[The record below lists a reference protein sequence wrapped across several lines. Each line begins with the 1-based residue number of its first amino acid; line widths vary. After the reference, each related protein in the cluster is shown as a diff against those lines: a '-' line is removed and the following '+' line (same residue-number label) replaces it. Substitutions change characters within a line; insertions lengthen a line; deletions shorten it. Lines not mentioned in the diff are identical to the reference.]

1 MRQPKSMARWFLSL
15 VLTSSLVLSIAA
27 GLLKTRAEAGSP
39 RTGKSASRT
48 IPVER
53 TSFLETPKL
62 SLEGGVDWINS
73 GPIRLEELR
82 GKLVLLDF
90 WTYCCINCHHV
101 LPDLAKLEQKYKDEL
116 VVIGVHS
123 PKFDEERQTENIRR
137 KVAEYQIKH
146 PVINDANQ
154 VLWNRFGADSWP
166 TMVLIDVDGTP
177 IGKVSGE
184 GNYAI
189 LDHEIGLRV
198 AKHKAKGDLN
208 TTPLQFSA
216 ESDKPDT
223 APLLYPGKVLAD
235 EKTKQLFIADTAH
248 NRIVLTDLDGRK
260 AVVVGSGG
268 IGLVDGDYAKAE
280 FNRPQGLCLVEN
292 TLYVADTENHAIRA
306 IDLKTKKVS
315 TVAGT
320 GQQGHR
326 RSGAGAGKATSLSS
340 PWDLVLIPGTKTL
353 AIAMAG
359 THQIWRYDIPSDSVT
374 IWAGEGRENIE
385 DGPVH
390 TALFSQPSGLATDGH
405 NLFVAD
411 SEVSAIREIVLDKR
425 KPVVRTIVG
434 QGLFVFADVDGKGD
448 VVRLQHCLG
457 VAYGNGKLYIADT
470 YNNKIKVCD
479 PATRAV
485 ETLVGNKQSGESN
498 DPPRFY
504 QPGGLSVA
512 GTNLYVADTN
522 NGLIRVVDLGE
533 KTVKTLEIAGLTP
546 PTPPKRNPT
555 FPKAKT
561 ATLEPTKVGPGKELT
576 FEVTLPLEPGYKVS
590 PDVAM
595 PYLVETPEK
604 IGILATAATGGQ
616 KLDPPAESFTIKVPL
631 AGPTKAG
638 DSFTVK
644 LSVGSF
650 VCSKD
655 SSLCAVKNYVWTI
668 PVTVATGAPD
678 QIRIGGSTAE
688 KSVKATD

>member
-1 MRQPKSMARWFLSL
+1 MVFEPRLDVVARPVDRGRPCEHSGEGGVRSDRQGGAQNDPDRTDCVHGSAPQ
-15 VLTSSLVLSIAA
+15 
-27 GLLKTRAEAGSP
+27 AEP
-39 RTGKSASRT
+39 R
-48 IPVER
+48 
-53 TSFLETPKL
+53 
-62 SLEGGVDWINS
+62 GGVDWINS

-146 PVINDANQ
+146 PVINDADQ

-166 TMVLIDVDGTP
+166 TMVLIDADGTP

-208 TTPLQFSA
+208 TTPFQFSA

-223 APLLYPGKVLAD
+223 SPLLYPGKVLAD
-235 EKTKQLFIADTAH
+235 EKSKQLFIADTAH

-260 AVVVGSGG
+260 SVVVGSGG
-268 IGLVDGDYAKAE
+268 IGMVDGDYAKAE
-280 FNRPQGLCLVEN
+280 FNRPQGLCLVDD

-306 IDLKTKKVS
+306 IHLKTKQVS

-374 IWAGEGRENIE
+374 IWAGTGQENIE
-385 DGPVH
+385 DGPVS

-411 SEVSAIREIVLDKR
+411 SEVSAIREIVLDKK
-425 KPVVRTIVG
+425 KPVVHTIVG

-457 VAYGNGKLYIADT
+457 VAYGGGKLFIADT
-470 YNNKIKVCD
+470 YNNKIKVCN
-479 PATRAV
+479 PATRTV
-485 ETLVGNKQSGESN
+485 ETLVGNKQPGLTD

-533 KTVKTLEIAGLTP
+533 KTVRTLEIAGLTP
-546 PTPPKRNPT
+546 PAPPKRNPT
-555 FPKAKT
+555 FPRAK
-561 ATLEPTKVGPGKELT
+561 
-576 FEVTLPLEPGYKVS
+576 EVTLETAQVAPGKDLTFDVTLPSLDPGYKIS
-590 PDVAM
+590 PDVPM
-595 PYLVETPEK
+595 SYLVETPEK
-604 IGILATAATGGQ
+604 IGILATTSTGGR
-616 KLDPPAESFTIKVPL
+616 KLDPPAEVFTIKVDL
-631 AGPTKAG
+631 ANATKEG
-638 DSFTVK
+638 DSFTIR
-644 LSVGSF
+644 LSVKSF

-655 SSLCAVKNYVWTI
+655 SSLCTDKNYVWTI
-668 PVTVATGAPD
+668 PITVVAGASD
-678 QIRIGGSTAE
+678 RVRIGSTDSE
-688 KSVKATD
+688 KSERATD